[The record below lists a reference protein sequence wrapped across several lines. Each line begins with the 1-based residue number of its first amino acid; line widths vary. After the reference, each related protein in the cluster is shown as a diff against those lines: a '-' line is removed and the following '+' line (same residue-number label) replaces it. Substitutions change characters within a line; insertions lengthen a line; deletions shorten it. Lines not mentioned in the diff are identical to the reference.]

1 MLIFQHLNPE
11 DAMPRT
17 ARHVAR
23 LLLALA
29 LLASPAAGQNHVR
42 TETGN
47 TSRWTHSTVDD
58 GHRLEIRGTGRVEFN
73 DEGDWVTGLSPDGR
87 MTVEEEGRGPERR
100 AEFRPAG
107 DEVRVI
113 YSVDG
118 RERPM
123 DAEGQAW
130 LRRVIGHAVRE
141 SGLGAEGRVARI
153 RSRRG
158 VGGVL
163 DEIGRVRSDVGRRMY
178 FNALFSGAPLGD
190 GEYVRAMREVGR
202 MGSDLEKRLVLSQ
215 AVRHADGGPR
225 LAALLD
231 AAGMIGSDLETRL
244 VLNQVTSRHT
254 LDDAAAR
261 TAFFAAVHRMDSA
274 LERRL
279 VLTPVLGRGNPS
291 RPVVISALRATGGIS
306 SDLEKRLILM
316 QLPASR
322 LEDEALS
329 RAYMDVVRTMRSDT
343 ERSLVLR
350 HLARG
355 GR

>member
-1 MLIFQHLNPE
+1 
-11 DAMPRT
+11 MPSTLRRGT
-17 ARHVAR
+17 P

-29 LLASPAAGQNHVR
+29 LLAAPVAGQNRERV
-42 TETGN
+42 ETVN
-47 TSRWTHSTVDD
+47 QSRWTHSTVND

-73 DEGDWVTGLSPDGR
+73 DAGDWVTGLSPDGR
-87 MTVEEEGRGPERR
+87 MVVEEEGRGPERR
-100 AEFRPAG
+100 AEFRPSG
-107 DEVRVI
+107 DGVRLT

-118 RERPM
+118 RERAM
-123 DAEGQAW
+123 DREGEAW

-163 DEIGRVRSDVGRRMY
+163 EEIGRIRSDVGKRMY
-178 FNALFSGAPLGD
+178 FNALFAGAPLGE

-202 MGSDLEKRLVLSQ
+202 IDSDVEKRLVLSQ
-215 AVRHADGGPR
+215 AVREADSGAR

-231 AAGMIGSDLETRL
+231 ATEMIDSDVETRL
-244 VLNQVTSRHT
+244 VLGQVTSRHG
-254 LDDAAAR
+254 LDDGAVR
-261 TAFFAAVHRMDSA
+261 NAFFSAVDGMDSSV
-274 LERRL
+274 ERRL
-279 VLTPVLGRGNPS
+279 VLSPVLRGNPS
-291 RPVVISALRATGGIS
+291 RAVILAALRATGEIG
-306 SDLEKRLILM
+306 SDVEKRLILM
-316 QLPASR
+316 QLPRSR
-322 LEDEALS
+322 MDDEGIS

-355 GR
+355 AR